1 MRCLHMKNISFKK
14 KKRIPKAL
22 VAAVCVVITAVIV
35 AAGFLI
41 ANKVINKDEKPEENK
56 NYTFVTEGFENV
68 SEVKSLNE
76 AMAVF
81 TDSQTG
87 KKGLMTFGGKVTEA
101 AEHNSFAVCSDVW
114 RNYRYITESPRS
126 EYLLLAD
133 VATGTV
139 TSRQYHGLKEP
150 ERIPCWNEEA
160 KHLAWTDKGGYAGE
174 VKTKDINLSNGLYPV
189 ANSLKDGAK
198 YGYIGRNL
206 RLEIALLYEN
216 ALDYSDGM
224 AAVKKDGKWGYINEG
239 GVTVIPFD
247 FESCASADAMG
258 NDCSFSFRG
267 GLAPVCKG
275 GKFGIINKK
284 AETVANFEFDAILPG
299 ENGSYIACKNGV
311 WGVLTIDE
319 KLLAAQTT
327 APSTAAVNVPSE
339 PALPKGTYMIKTSGS
354 VLNMR
359 SAADPNSSVVAKI
372 PNGTVITVTK
382 SVTGWAYAK
391 YNSFSGWV
399 SADFLVEYKEPA
411 TTVPSTA
418 ETTQTLAN
426 TTVNV

>member
-1 MRCLHMKNISFKK
+1 MKNIKFKK
-14 KKRIPKAL
+14 KKRVPKAL
-22 VAAVCVVITAVIV
+22 IAAVCVVVTAVIV

-41 ANKVINKDEKPEENK
+41 ADKLMNKDDKPEENK
-56 NYTFVTEGFENV
+56 NYTFETKGFENIT
-68 SEVKSLNE
+68 EVKSLNE

-81 TDSQTG
+81 TDGQTG
-87 KKGLMTFGGKVTEA
+87 KKGLMTFGGKVTEN
-101 AEHNSFAVCSDVW
+101 AEHNSFSVCSDVW
-114 RNYRYITESPRS
+114 RNYRYIVESPRS

-133 VATGTV
+133 VETGTV
-139 TSRQYHGLKEP
+139 TSRQYHGLQTP
-150 ERIPCWNEEA
+150 ERIPCWNETA
-160 KHLAWTDKGGYAGE
+160 KHLAWTDGAGYAGE
-174 VKTKDINLSNGLYPV
+174 VKSSEVKLENGLHPV

-216 ALDYSDGM
+216 AADFSNDM

-247 FESCASADAMG
+247 FESCAAADAMG
-258 NDCSFSFRG
+258 RDCSFSFRG

-284 AETVANFEFDAILPG
+284 AETVVNFEFDAILPG

-311 WGVLTIDE
+311 WGILTLDE

-327 APSTAAVNVPSE
+327 APSTAATNISSE
-339 PALPKGTYMIKTSGS
+339 PALAKGTYMIKTSGS

-399 SADFLVEYKEPA
+399 SADFLVEYKEPV

-418 ETTQTLAN
+418 ATTANTSQTLPNSTAN
-426 TTVNV
+426 V